1 MRRWVQMAKSA
12 HNGQGVT
19 DDPAPQIDAAELP
32 VISPDVGPDEA
43 VDVVGTGL
51 FRLAPIEGSID
62 RRTLDVDVD
71 LTTDSGVL
79 VLGDLRRAG
88 EKATRA
94 EHHEAAHRIWTVLVE
109 AARRVGNVPL
119 EALAV
124 SRSDAARH
132 AAKQAGRGSGP
143 STPAKSTYAY
153 DYDALAADRRDG
165 TSQAEVAKRWGC
177 SPGTVARAVRYV
189 NHRDDLLAERP
200 ELLRELE
207 SDATVAELAARYDTP
222 TKIMRWIVSTS
233 LDRRVG

>member
-1 MRRWVQMAKSA
+1 MAKSA
-12 HNGQGVT
+12 RNGQDTVVSSSDAREHTDAPTDAGLDDSVEVLATGV
-19 DDPAPQIDAAELP
+19 
-32 VISPDVGPDEA
+32 
-43 VDVVGTGL
+43 
-51 FRLAPIEGSID
+51 FRLAPIEGSVD

-71 LTTDSGVL
+71 LTTDTGVL

-88 EKATRA
+88 EEATRSD
-94 EHHEAAHRIWTVLVE
+94 HHEVAHRIWTVLIE

-124 SRSDAARH
+124 SRADVARH
-132 AAKQAGRGSGP
+132 EAKKTGP
-143 STPAKSTYAY
+143 GKTPKPPSKSTYAY
-153 DYDALAADRRDG
+153 DYDALAADRLEG
-165 TSQAEVAKRWGC
+165 ASQSEVAKAWGC

-189 NHRDDLLAERP
+189 NHRDELLAERP

-207 SDATVAELAARYDTP
+207 GDATVAELASRYDTP